1 MARRPS
7 LPIPPIPLLAAATA
21 FTLALGWLL
30 RARCVG
36 LPGAVFGGLDC
47 YSDLGFLHRM
57 RGLHADQVP
66 YLEAFNEYPPLTAF
80 VQWLGALLSTG
91 EQGFFAATALLLA
104 PCAFAVT
111 WMLGRAGEP
120 RAWAWALGPS
130 LFLYAFLNWDLL
142 AVTLT
147 VAGLLAFRRD
157 RPLATGL
164 LLGLA
169 FSAKWY
175 PAVLGVV
182 LAAALL
188 GQDRTLRSPRLL
200 RFVGAAAAGALV
212 PHLVVLALSPQ
223 GLVDAYAFHLRRL
236 PNGDSFRFLVSFY
249 AERWG
254 VEDIVAFDG
263 LWGAFLNVA
272 LVGGVGWAAWQAWS
286 GRLSPFQAA
295 FVALLVFLACNKVY
309 SPQYALWLLPFFV
322 LLRVPWLL
330 IALFWAADLV
340 AMVHLYHAFP
350 ADPADFPQRYPLF
363 AVWNALRWL
372 VLLAMLAWAIRRPTT
387 VDAPAPAP
395 VPAAWTPEAPAAS
408 ATPADDGAA
417 P

>member
-1 MARRPS
+1 MAGLRATLRS
-7 LPIPPIPLLAAATA
+7 PPLVLLAAATA
-21 FTLALGWLL
+21 ITVALGWLL

-36 LPGAVFGGLDC
+36 LSDMAFGGLDC

-57 RGLHADQVP
+57 RGLDADLVP
-66 YLEAFNEYPPLTAF
+66 YLQAFNEYPPLTAA
-80 VQWLGALLSTG
+80 VQWLGALLSDG
-91 EQGFFAATALLLA
+91 ERGFFAATALLLA

-130 LFLYAFLNWDLL
+130 LFLYAFLNWDLF
-142 AVTLT
+142 AVALCT
-147 VAGLLAFRRD
+147 AGLLAFRRD
-157 RPLATGL
+157 RQLAAGL

-188 GQDRTLRSPRLL
+188 GQDRRLRSPRLL
-200 RFVGAAAAGALV
+200 RFVGAAAAGAVV
-212 PHLVVLALSPQ
+212 PHLIVLALSPQ
-223 GLVDAYAFHLRRL
+223 GLADAYGFHLRRL
-236 PNGDSFRFLVSFY
+236 PNGDSLRFLVSFY

-254 VEDIVAFDG
+254 VQDIVAFDG
-263 LWGAFLNVA
+263 LWGAALNVA
-272 LVGGVGWAAWQAWS
+272 LVGGVGWAAWQAYR
-286 GRLSPFQAA
+286 GRLPPLQAA
-295 FVALLVFLACNKVY
+295 FLALLVFLACNKVY

-322 LLRVPWLL
+322 LLRVPWVLVG
-330 IALFWAADLV
+330 LFWVADLV
-340 AMVHLYHAFP
+340 AMLHLYHAFP
-350 ADPADFPQRYPLF
+350 ADPAEFPARYPLF

-372 VLLAMLAWAIRRPTT
+372 ALLAILAWALRRPAAA
-387 VDAPAPAP
+387 DAPAQAP
-395 VPAAWTPEAPAAS
+395 RPWAPEAPAT
-408 ATPADDGAA
+408 ATALDDGAA